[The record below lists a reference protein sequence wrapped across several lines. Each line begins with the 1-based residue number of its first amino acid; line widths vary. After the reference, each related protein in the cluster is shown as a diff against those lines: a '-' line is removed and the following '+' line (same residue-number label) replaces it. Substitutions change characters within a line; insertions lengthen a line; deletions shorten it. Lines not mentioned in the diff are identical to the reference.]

1 MGKCIVI
8 GAGLNITP
16 ARITIINSDVNDGS
30 LIILVGLSGDA
41 LGALAEF
48 TSQVY
53 QDLGIK
59 IEQFILNPRASLTD
73 TVAGLRSFIK
83 DYAPCSLTIG
93 VAGDRWVTTVLGFLA
108 MVLATVGS
116 FTGISVDRVFVVQG
130 EKGGVIDW
138 PIVPRF
144 INLSQ
149 TEYRVLRLICDG
161 HALAKEVAKAYGEAF
176 KEGVSIQVVER
187 VLARLRARGLVTS
200 KPSGKAYLYDATVIG
215 RLLACRVPVIRGGNE
230 QAGLTS

>member
-8 GAGLNITP
+8 GAGVNIAP
-16 ARITIINSDVNDGS
+16 ARLALINSDVNDGD

-48 TSQVY
+48 TGQVY
-53 QDLGIK
+53 QDLDVK
-59 IEQFILNPRASLTD
+59 VEQFILNPKASLID
-73 TVAGLRSFIK
+73 TVAGLRSFIE

-93 VAGDRWVTTVLGFLA
+93 IAGDRWVTTVLSFLA
-108 MVLATVGS
+108 MTLATVGG
-116 FTGISVDRVFVVQG
+116 FTGISVDRVFTMPDKG
-130 EKGGVIDW
+130 EPVNW
-138 PIVPRF
+138 PIAPRL

-161 HALAKEVAKAYGEAF
+161 NVLAKEVVKAYVDAF

-187 VLARLRARGLVTS
+187 VLAKLRVKRLVEARQ
-200 KPSGKAYLYDATVIG
+200 SGKAYAYEAAQLG
-215 RLLACRVPVIRGGNE
+215 RLLACRVPVVRGG
-230 QAGLTS
+230 GLG

>member
-8 GAGLNITP
+8 GAGLNIAP
-16 ARITIINSDVNDGS
+16 ARLALINSDVNDGD

-41 LGALAEF
+41 LSALAEF

-59 IEQFILNPRASLTD
+59 VEQFILNPKASLVD
-73 TVAGLRSFIK
+73 TVAGLRSFIE

-93 VAGDRWVTTVLGFLA
+93 IAGDRWVTTVLSFLA
-108 MVLATVGS
+108 MTLATVGG
-116 FTGISVDRVFVVQG
+116 FTGINVDRVFTMPDKG
-130 EKGGVIDW
+130 EPVNW
-138 PIVPRF
+138 PIAPRL

-161 HALAKEVAKAYGEAF
+161 HALAKEVTKAYVEAF

-187 VLARLRARGLVTS
+187 VLARLRARGLVEA
-200 KPSGKAYLYDATVIG
+200 KPSGKAYAYEATQLG
-215 RLLACRVPVIRGGNE
+215 RLLACRVPVVRGGV
-230 QAGLTS
+230 

>member
-8 GAGLNITP
+8 GAGLNIAP
-16 ARITIINSDVNDGS
+16 ARLALINSDVNDGD

-59 IEQFILNPRASLTD
+59 VEQFILNPKASLID
-73 TVAGLRSFIK
+73 TVAGLRSFIE
-83 DYAPCSLTIG
+83 DYAPCSIVIG
-93 VAGDRWVTTVLGFLA
+93 IAGDRWVTTVLSFLA
-108 MVLATVGS
+108 MTLATVGG
-116 FTGISVDRVFVVQG
+116 FTGINVDRVFTMPDKG
-130 EKGGVIDW
+130 EPIDW
-138 PIVPRF
+138 PIAPRL

-161 HALAKEVAKAYGEAF
+161 NVLAKEVAKAYGEAF
-176 KEGVSIQVVER
+176 KEGISIQAVER
-187 VLARLRARGLVTS
+187 VLAKLRVKRLVEA
-200 KPSGKAYLYDATVIG
+200 KPSGKAYAYEVAQLG
-215 RLLACRVPVIRGGNE
+215 RLLACRVPVIRGGV
-230 QAGLTS
+230 

>member
-8 GAGLNITP
+8 GAGVNIAP
-16 ARITIINSDVNDGS
+16 ARLALINSDVNDGD

-59 IEQFILNPRASLTD
+59 VEQFILNTKASLID
-73 TVAGLRSFIK
+73 TVAGLRSFIE
-83 DYAPCSLTIG
+83 DYAPCSIVIG
-93 VAGDRWVTTVLGFLA
+93 IAGDRWLTTVLSFLA
-108 MVLATVGS
+108 MTLATVGG
-116 FTGISVDRVFVVQG
+116 FTGISVDRVFTMPDKG
-130 EKGGVIDW
+130 EPVNW
-138 PIVPRF
+138 PIAPRL

-161 HALAKEVAKAYGEAF
+161 NVLAKEITKAYGEAF
-176 KEGVSIQVVER
+176 KEGISIQVVER
-187 VLARLRARGLVTS
+187 VLAKLRVKRLVEARQ
-200 KPSGKAYLYDATVIG
+200 SGKAYAYEVAQLG
-215 RLLACRVPVIRGGNE
+215 RLLACRVPVIRGG
-230 QAGLTS
+230 GLG

>member
-8 GAGLNITP
+8 GAGVNIAP
-16 ARITIINSDVNDGS
+16 ARLALINSDVNDGD

-41 LGALAEF
+41 LSALAEF

-59 IEQFILNPRASLTD
+59 VEQFILNPKASLID
-73 TVAGLRSFIK
+73 TVAGLRSFIE
-83 DYAPCSLTIG
+83 DYAPCSIVIG
-93 VAGDRWVTTVLGFLA
+93 IAGDRWVTTVLSFLA
-108 MVLATVGS
+108 MTLATVGG

-130 EKGGVIDW
+130 ERGGIVDW
-138 PIVPRF
+138 PIAPRL

-161 HALAKEVAKAYGEAF
+161 NVLAKEVTKAYVDAF

-187 VLARLRARGLVTS
+187 VLAKLRVKRLVEARQ
-200 KPSGKAYLYDATVIG
+200 SGKAYAYEASQLG
-215 RLLACRVPVIRGGNE
+215 RLLACKVPVIRGG
-230 QAGLTS
+230 GLG